1 MQQPWTENGLRA
13 ATLETTRTLL
23 VQDGYENLSMR
34 RIARQVGC
42 SVSSIYE
49 HFASKDQLVH
59 ALIDEGFQRWYEV
72 VCEAAVAPGT
82 PLQRLELHC
91 REYVSF
97 GLANPEFYEIMY
109 LQHPR
114 ALGRFPR
121 ELFRR
126 AARSMDVLSQLV
138 LECAPGAL
146 SGPGEAR
153 VQAHV
158 VWALLHG
165 VVSTILAARLEN
177 RIAQPDYIDSAI
189 QFALGAV
196 RRLEPAAGEPSSR
209 LG

>member
-1 MQQPWTENGLRA
+1 MQPPWTENGLRA
-13 ATLETTRTLL
+13 ATLETSRTLL

-34 RIARQVGC
+34 GIARRVGC

-72 VCEAAVAPGT
+72 VTEAARAPGT
-82 PLQRLELHC
+82 PVERLELHC
-91 REYVSF
+91 REYVEF

-114 ALGRFPR
+114 AMERFPR

-126 AARSMDVLSQLV
+126 ATRSMDVLSQLV
-138 LECAPGAL
+138 RECAPGAI
-146 SGPGEAR
+146 PGLPEAR
-153 VQAHV
+153 IHAHV

-165 VVSTILAARLEN
+165 VVSTILASRLEN
-177 RIAQPDYIDSAI
+177 RIAQPAYIDAAI
-189 QFALGAV
+189 HFAVEGV
-196 RRLEPAAGEPSSR
+196 RRLESAVQDAEMDG
-209 LG
+209 

>member
-1 MQQPWTENGLRA
+1 MQPWTENGLRA

-23 VQDGYENLSMR
+23 VRDGYENLSMR
-34 RIARQVGC
+34 KIARQVGC

-72 VCEAAVAPGT
+72 VAEAAEAPGT
-82 PLQRLELHC
+82 PLRRLELHC
-91 REYVSF
+91 REYVNF

-126 AARSMDVLSQLV
+126 ATRSMDVLSRLV
-138 LECAPGAL
+138 QETAPGAL
-146 SGPGEAR
+146 AGPAEAR
-153 VQAHV
+153 IQAHV

-165 VVSTILAARLEN
+165 VVSTILANRLES
-177 RIAQPDYIDSAI
+177 RIPRPEYIDSAI

-196 RRLEPAAGEPSSR
+196 QRLEPADRQPSS
-209 LG
+209 